1 MYRFT
6 RISQAMQPQLVFLLL
21 LLGILHGTCGL
32 YFNMR
37 EKEQKCFIQTTP
49 DDMDVLVQ
57 YAIEV
62 EDPSTGGFMPASP
75 GLGMHVDVRDS
86 MDKVVLSR
94 VYMSKGLLKFT
105 THWPGDHRICLQSNS
120 TAWFEGALLRVHFNI
135 ETGERSV
142 NYERIRKTNNMDIM
156 QLRVLQLIN
165 QAEDISKNQN
175 YQRFVEKQFLRTTD
189 TIYFNII
196 CFSVAQIVI
205 LVLLWAFQY
214 HMLFR
219 QPSLYLAYCEIL
231 CESGLSRF
239 RTPEAFRT
247 LITIVGANGQG
258 LTTQALAQWISQFKD
273 AETTDEQLQQLVND
287 KVKAKVEEFVGKFLT
302 KPAPQIPENVKGS
315 FYASNVQLTKLLSS
329 ARRNRSVHLK
339 DDNFLL
345 ICECEDCKAESNT
358 VDTQS

>member
-1 MYRFT
+1 
-6 RISQAMQPQLVFLLL
+6 
-21 LLGILHGTCGL
+21 
-32 YFNMR
+32 
-37 EKEQKCFIQTTP
+37 
-49 DDMDVLVQ
+49 
-57 YAIEV
+57 
-62 EDPSTGGFMPASP
+62 MPASP

-94 VYMSKGLLKFT
+94 VYGSKALLKFT
-105 THWPGDHRICLQSNS
+105 THWPGDHRICLQTNS

-142 NYERIRKTNNMDIM
+142 NYEQIRKTNNMDIM

-189 TIYFNII
+189 NIYFNII

-231 CESGLSRF
+231 CESGLSR
-239 RTPEAFRT
+239 
-247 LITIVGANGQG
+247 
-258 LTTQALAQWISQFKD
+258 
-273 AETTDEQLQQLVND
+273 VN
-287 KVKAKVEEFVGKFLT
+287 
-302 KPAPQIPENVKGS
+302 
-315 FYASNVQLTKLLSS
+315 
-329 ARRNRSVHLK
+329 
-339 DDNFLL
+339 
-345 ICECEDCKAESNT
+345 
-358 VDTQS
+358 TQSIDPNYPIELQAFPTN